1 MKRKVIVLGG
11 GTAGTMVVNKLHKKL
26 DSENW
31 SITIVDKDNEHIYQ
45 PGLLLLPFGVYEPDE
60 LVKER
65 DHFFPAGIEYI
76 QSEIDKVDPHTNTV
90 YLADGKTLAYDQ
102 LVIATGTT
110 PRPDQTE
117 GMEDPAIW
125 RKSVFDFFTLAG
137 SIALKDALDKFQ
149 GGRFVVHISEMPIK
163 CPVAPLE
170 FAFLADAYFNE
181 RKMREKVEIIY
192 VTPLEGAFTKPV
204 CSRQLGFMLKD
215 RKISLEPDFV
225 IEHIDAESKTMV
237 SMDEREIPF
246 DLLVTIPVNMGA
258 DFIGRSGLG
267 DDLNYVPVNKETF
280 LSRDFANIFALGDA
294 SDIPASKA
302 GSVAHFAVDM
312 FAENFVDYVNGRP
325 MTHNFDG
332 HTNCFIESGN
342 GKGLLIDF
350 NYKVEPLTGMFP
362 LPIVGPF
369 PLLKESRFNHM
380 GKLAFRWIYWNLLL
394 KGRWIPLPSLMSMAG
409 KKQVAKKEEVG
420 ANASN

>member
-11 GTAGTMVVNKLHKKL
+11 GTAGIMVVNKLHKRL
-26 DSENW
+26 DSKNW

-45 PGLLLLPFGVYEPDE
+45 PGLLLLPFGVYEADE

-76 QSEIDKVDPHTNTV
+76 QSEIEKVDPHTNTV
-90 YLADGKTLAYDQ
+90 YLADGKTLVYDQ

-125 RKSVFDFFTLAG
+125 HKSVFDFFTLAG
-137 SIALKDALDKFQ
+137 SIVLKDALDKFQ

-181 RKMREKVEIIY
+181 RKMRDKVEIIY

-204 CSRQLGFMLKD
+204 CSKQLGFMLKD
-215 RKISLEPDFV
+215 RNISLEPDFV
-225 IEHIDAESKTMV
+225 IEHIDAETKTMV

-267 DDLNYVPVNKETF
+267 DDLNYIPVNKETF
-280 LSRDFANIFALGDA
+280 LSREFANIFALGDA

-380 GKLAFRWIYWNLLL
+380 GKLAFRGIYWNLLL

-409 KKQVAKKEEVG
+409 KKQVVKKEEVG
-420 ANASN
+420 ANASS

>member
-215 RKISLEPDFV
+215 RKISLEPD
-225 IEHIDAESKTMV
+225 
-237 SMDEREIPF
+237 
-246 DLLVTIPVNMGA
+246 
-258 DFIGRSGLG
+258 
-267 DDLNYVPVNKETF
+267 
-280 LSRDFANIFALGDA
+280 
-294 SDIPASKA
+294 
-302 GSVAHFAVDM
+302 
-312 FAENFVDYVNGRP
+312 
-325 MTHNFDG
+325 
-332 HTNCFIESGN
+332 
-342 GKGLLIDF
+342 
-350 NYKVEPLTGMFP
+350 
-362 LPIVGPF
+362 
-369 PLLKESRFNHM
+369 
-380 GKLAFRWIYWNLLL
+380 
-394 KGRWIPLPSLMSMAG
+394 
-409 KKQVAKKEEVG
+409 
-420 ANASN
+420 